1 MAGLSGIYASV
12 FIITAFLVCFSIL
25 ALISISSVSQIKSI
39 KESIINNNLEKIRVS
54 GALRISSNKILVN
67 LTNIGKSSIPVD
79 NFELF
84 DVIIVYKSNLT
95 GAKVTKRLSFDPNRL
110 SSSGWTIIGVTSSN
124 KEELLN
130 VIDLDDF
137 SYGLWDP
144 GETMCLE
151 IWVDENFSST
161 LPVHVIISLP
171 KGGKA
176 LFSV

>member
-1 MAGLSGIYASV
+1 LSGIYASV
-12 FIITAFLVCFSIL
+12 FIITIFLICFSIL
-25 ALISISSVSQIKSI
+25 ASISINSVSQIKSV
-39 KESIINNNLEKIRVS
+39 KEFVINNNLEKVRVDEALRVS
-54 GALRISSNKILVN
+54 SNRILVN

-79 NFELF
+79 DFELF

-95 GAKVTKRLSFDPNRL
+95 GDKVTKRLLFDPNRL
-110 SSSGWTIIGVTSSN
+110 NSSGWTIISVTSSN

-130 VIDLDDF
+130 IIDLDDF

-151 IWVDENFSST
+151 IWVDENFSNT
-161 LPVHVIISLP
+161 LPVYVLISLP
-171 KGGKA
+171 RGERA